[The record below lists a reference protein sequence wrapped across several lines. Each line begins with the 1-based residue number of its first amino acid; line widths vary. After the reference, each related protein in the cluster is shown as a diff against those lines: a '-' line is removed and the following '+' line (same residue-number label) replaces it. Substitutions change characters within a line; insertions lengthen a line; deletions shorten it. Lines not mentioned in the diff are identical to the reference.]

1 MELKSYQK
9 VVLNDLYRFLVLLT
23 EKQNIKQAYNA
34 FWEEKDVQVG
44 EMGMPPYNMVLHGV
58 PHVCFKVPTGGGKTF
73 LAASSIKPIFDAMP
87 HIHPMAVVWLVPSDA
102 ILNQTVAAL
111 QNAEHPYRRRINA
124 DFSGNVEVYMKEQLL
139 SGQKFDPVSVDEQ
152 LSVFVLSYDSFR
164 TNKKE
169 GRKAYQEN
177 GYLASFKDYKTE
189 QSLLLADTDET
200 ALIQVIRKLNPVI
213 IVDESHHAASK
224 LSIEMLEN
232 FNPSFVLDLTATP
245 KEGSNIISFVDAKQ
259 LKKEEMIKL
268 PVIVYNRRTQD
279 DVFISAISLR
289 QKLES
294 ESKKEE
300 AITGKYIR
308 PIVLFQAEPRNQQDS
323 TTYEKVK
330 KALLEIGIPEEQIAI
345 KTADRDDI
353 KNQNLLSKDCKIRYI
368 ITVNALKEGWDCPF
382 AYILATVANRSSI
395 IDVEQILGRILRMP
409 NAKANKS
416 TVMNLSYVITSSANF
431 FATCEKVVDGLN
443 AAGFSSKDYRVQEE
457 IEYDNEISNQH
468 DKRQM
473 HMEDYEGNK
482 ESVPVEEESVV
493 NTEFLKG
500 ELFSILQDES
510 CGGNYYL
517 EELEINTLHM
527 VKEAEIQNTAYM
539 EELNHSEDAALEG
552 IPDEVKVKMKT
563 YSIKS
568 EFIDEALQLKIPQ
581 FVVETQPTL
590 FSNHE
595 ITLLDKENLY
605 KGFTLKDKDIQID
618 FNLIEV
624 EMARV
629 DVEDSSDGVPKAF
642 QIKGYDN
649 IHMKEWFDAQ
659 PSEKKRRLCKD
670 MICKRI
676 SRNNAINDN
685 ELDEYVGRIMYNMTE
700 DQLTDLEQSYYP
712 YMSAIE
718 KKVNRLLDE
727 YASSQFDKLLEQE
740 HITCEP
746 MYHLE
751 KFIAPLK
758 TISSIPK
765 SLYVEEEQFDNE
777 YEKKVVWE
785 LSALENIKWWHRN
798 IARKGF
804 AINGA
809 VNAYPDLIVM
819 TNSGKILLIETKGD
833 QLKND
838 ESKIKSETG
847 AKWAAKASMTGRLY
861 KYYMVFQTKNPDYEG
876 AYSHERFMDIVKEL

>member
-1 MELKSYQK
+1 MKS
-9 VVLNDLYRFLVLLT
+9 
-23 EKQNIKQAYNA
+23 
-34 FWEEKDVQVG
+34 
-44 EMGMPPYNMVLHGV
+44 
-58 PHVCFKVPTGGGKTF
+58 
-73 LAASSIKPIFDAMP
+73 
-87 HIHPMAVVWLVPSDA
+87 
-102 ILNQTVAAL
+102 
-111 QNAEHPYRRRINA
+111 
-124 DFSGNVEVYMKEQLL
+124 
-139 SGQKFDPVSVDEQ
+139 
-152 LSVFVLSYDSFR
+152 
-164 TNKKE
+164 
-169 GRKAYQEN
+169 
-177 GYLASFKDYKTE
+177 
-189 QSLLLADTDET
+189 
-200 ALIQVIRKLNPVI
+200 
-213 IVDESHHAASK
+213 
-224 LSIEMLEN
+224 
-232 FNPSFVLDLTATP
+232 
-245 KEGSNIISFVDAKQ
+245 
-259 LKKEEMIKL
+259 
-268 PVIVYNRRTQD
+268 
-279 DVFISAISLR
+279 
-289 QKLES
+289 
-294 ESKKEE
+294 
-300 AITGKYIR
+300 
-308 PIVLFQAEPRNQQDS
+308 
-323 TTYEKVK
+323 
-330 KALLEIGIPEEQIAI
+330 
-345 KTADRDDI
+345 I

-382 AYILATVANRSSI
+382 AYILATVANRSSV

-457 IEYDNEISNQH
+457 TEYDNVISNQN
-468 DKRQM
+468 DKFQM
-473 HMEDYEGNK
+473 HMEDYRENK
-482 ESVPVEEESVV
+482 ESASVEEEAVV
-493 NTEFLKG
+493 NTEFLKR
-500 ELFSILQDES
+500 ELSEILQNES
-510 CGGNYYL
+510 LGENYYL

-527 VKEAEIQNTAYM
+527 VREAEIQNAAYL
-539 EELNHSEDAALEG
+539 EDLNHSEAAAFEG

-563 YSIKS
+563 YSIKN
-568 EFIDEALQLKIPQ
+568 EFMDEAMQLKIPQ

-595 ITLLDKENLY
+595 ITLLEKENLY

-629 DVEDSSDGVPKAF
+629 DVEDSADGIPKAF
-642 QIKGYDN
+642 QMKGYDN
-649 IHMKEWFDAQ
+649 IHMKEWFDTQ

-670 MICKRI
+670 MICKKI
-676 SRNNAINDN
+676 SRNNAINNN
-685 ELDEYVGRIMYNMTE
+685 ELDEYVGRIMDNMAE

-712 YMSAIE
+712 YMCAIE

-727 YASSQFDKLLEQE
+727 YASNQFDKLLEQE

-751 KFIAPLK
+751 KSIAPLK

-809 VNAYPDLIVM
+809 VNAYPDLIAM
-819 TNSGKILLIETKGD
+819 TNSGKVLLIETKGD

-861 KYYMVFQTKNPDYEG
+861 KYYMVFQTKNPDCEG
-876 AYSHERFMDIVKEL
+876 AYSHEKFMDIVKEL